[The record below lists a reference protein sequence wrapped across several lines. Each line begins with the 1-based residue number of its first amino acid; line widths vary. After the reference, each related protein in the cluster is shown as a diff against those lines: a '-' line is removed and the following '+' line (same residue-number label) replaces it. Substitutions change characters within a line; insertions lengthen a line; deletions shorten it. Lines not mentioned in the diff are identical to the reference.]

1 MNVCKVCGKEC
12 NGSTCSGSCRA
23 KLSMSK
29 RTVCNFDYL
38 PPGVTRPTSQ
48 PTIETHV
55 MTARSMN
62 YVYDG
67 ISGEWLPVRDGT
79 SASSQ
84 VVQDV

>member
-12 NGSTCSGSCRA
+12 NGSTCSGSYRA
-23 KLSMSK
+23 LSMSR
-29 RTVCNFDYL
+29 RTVYNFDDL
-38 PPGVTRPTSQ
+38 PPGVTSQ